1 MALLRTLLMLC
12 GALAVL
18 TLGAL
23 PASAAGPSAPPC
35 HEMSSQPMSGPMHHG
50 NASTEAPDKTP
61 DKAPDKAMK
70 VMACC
75 VMCVAAPAPAPVA
88 ATAVATAPD
97 PRPLPVARLSGHGPA
112 PEHGPPRG

>member
-50 NASTEAPDKTP
+50 DASTGAPDKT
-61 DKAPDKAMK
+61 PDKAMK

-88 ATAVATAPD
+88 ATAVANALD

>member
-23 PASAAGPSAPPC
+23 PASAAGPAAPPC
-35 HEMSSQPMSGPMHHG
+35 HETSGQMHHG
-50 NASTEAPDKTP
+50 DAPAQGP
-61 DKAPDKAMK
+61 SKAIK

-75 VMCVAAPAPAPVA
+75 VMCVTAPLPAPIEA
-88 ATAVATAPD
+88 ATAAARPD
-97 PRPLPVARLSGHGPA
+97 LRPLPVARLNGHAPT
-112 PEHGPPRG
+112 PEHGPPRA

>member
-23 PASAAGPSAPPC
+23 PASAAGPAAPPC
-35 HEMSSQPMSGPMHHG
+35 HETSGQMHHG
-50 NASTEAPDKTP
+50 DAPAQGP
-61 DKAPDKAMK
+61 SKAIK

-75 VMCVAAPAPAPVA
+75 VMCVTAPLPAPIEA
-88 ATAVATAPD
+88 ATAAARPD
-97 PRPLPVARLSGHGPA
+97 LRPLPVARLKGHAPT
-112 PEHGPPRG
+112 PEHGPPRA

>member
-23 PASAAGPSAPPC
+23 PAAAAGPAAPPC
-35 HEMSSQPMSGPMHHG
+35 HETPARVMSGPMHHDETPSG
-50 NASTEAPDKTP
+50 APA
-61 DKAPDKAMK
+61 KAIK

-75 VMCVAAPAPAPVA
+75 IMCVTAPLPAPIEAAAAAAAP
-88 ATAVATAPD
+88 D
-97 PRPLPVARLSGHGPA
+97 LSPLPVNRLVGQALA
-112 PEHGPPRG
+112 PEHGHPRA

>member
-23 PASAAGPSAPPC
+23 PAAAAGPAAPPC
-35 HEMSSQPMSGPMHHG
+35 HEAPARARSGSVHHG
-50 NASTEAPDKTP
+50 EAPSGAP
-61 DKAPDKAMK
+61 AKAIK

-75 VMCVAAPAPAPVA
+75 VMCVTAPLPAPVEA
-88 ATAVATAPD
+88 ARAAAAPD
-97 PRPLPVARLSGHGPA
+97 LSPLPVARLIGQAPT
-112 PEHGPPRG
+112 PEHGPPRA

>member
-23 PASAAGPSAPPC
+23 PASAAGSAPPPC
-35 HEMSSQPMSGPMHHG
+35 HEMSGSLSHDDSPANSP
-50 NASTEAPDKTP
+50 T
-61 DKAPDKAMK
+61 KAMK

-75 VMCVAAPAPAPVA
+75 VMCVTAPAPAPVQA
-88 ATAVATAPD
+88 AVPAT
-97 PRPLPVARLSGHGPA
+97 RL
-112 PEHGPPRG
+112 